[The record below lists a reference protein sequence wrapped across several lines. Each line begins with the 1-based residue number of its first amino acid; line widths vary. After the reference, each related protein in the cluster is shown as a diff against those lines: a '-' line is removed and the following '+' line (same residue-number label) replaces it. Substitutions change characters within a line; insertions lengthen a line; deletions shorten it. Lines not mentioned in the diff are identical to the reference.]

1 MEVRLTIVGGK
12 ASRKVVSIKLPAVIG
27 RSREADLTIAHPMV
41 SRRHCELFEVQG
53 LVRIRD
59 LGSLNG
65 TLVGGKEVTEAPL
78 RPNDEFSIG
87 PLTFRVE
94 YEYGGEVTVVAP
106 IVPEERSEEAP
117 TSPPPPRVP
126 EELPPFFRLPL
137 ENVAHPA
144 GASSGQRAKE
154 ADHLRVEDRVTAH
167 IEPGPPTEFQY
178 EPASPPIAPDQSVD
192 AMASPPHIPPSAEE
206 QPATPSSLF
215 ADWAPPEGRQA
226 AQQGDEAYGL
236 SGKSAADGQQTLQPL
251 DFLSERG
258 FQSVTEGSELVEPL
272 SVSSPFAGISGGSLG
287 EENFGPAIGGGP
299 SPGQPG
305 TGEVPPVIGATV
317 TAGPDQFSPGPVS
330 FFEPSIEEQSSEGGP
345 VSWLEEP
352 PAPSDAPTPWETD
365 AQAPSATPTPPA
377 TSAAP
382 GPSSQAPKKG
392 WWWWPFGKR
401 KRDRAAGGSGSAKGD
416 SGKKHSTAGQPDPE
430 LSTPPVLPTGVV
442 PPALGEV
449 GPSRSASPS
458 PPSGVP
464 TVPNPPPESNA
475 RAHSDLEA
483 FLRDLQ

>member
-41 SRRHCELFEVQG
+41 SRRHCQLFEVQG

-94 YEYGGEVTVVAP
+94 YDYGGEVTVAAP
-106 IVPEERSEEAP
+106 VVPEESPEEAP
-117 TSPPPPRVP
+117 IPPPPPPVP

-137 ENVAHPA
+137 ENVPHPA
-144 GASSGQRAKE
+144 DASSGQRAKE
-154 ADHLRVEDRVTAH
+154 ADHLRVEDRVTAP
-167 IEPGPPTEFQY
+167 IEPGPPTEFQS
-178 EPASPPIAPDQSVD
+178 EPASPPTPP
-192 AMASPPHIPPSAEE
+192 ASPPVHAMTSPPPIAPSAKE
-206 QPATPSSLF
+206 QPATPPSAL
-215 ADWAPPEGRQA
+215 ADWEPPEGRQV

-251 DFLSERG
+251 DFLSG
-258 FQSVTEGSELVEPL
+258 QGLPSVAEGD
-272 SVSSPFAGISGGSLG
+272 SVDTPSDSSPFAGIPGESLG
-287 EENFGPAIGGGP
+287 DEDFGPAVGAGP
-299 SPGQPG
+299 SPGQPSI
-305 TGEVPPVIGATV
+305 TDVPPVVGATV
-317 TAGPDQFSPGPVS
+317 TAGPDPFSPGPISV
-330 FFEPSIEEQSSEGGP
+330 FEPRSEEQSSEAGP

-352 PAPSDAPTPWETD
+352 PSSSDAPIPWQTD
-365 AQAPSATPTPPA
+365 AQTPATTLTPPA

-382 GPSSQAPKKG
+382 GPPSQAPKKG

-401 KRDRAAGGSGSAKGD
+401 KRDRLAGAGGSAKGD
-416 SGKKHSTAGQPDPE
+416 PGKEHSTAGQPGRE
-430 LSTPPVLPTGVV
+430 LSIPPVPPTGAV

-449 GPSRSASPS
+449 GPSGSASPS
-458 PPSGVP
+458 PLPAVP
-464 TVPNPPPESNA
+464 TVPSPPPQSNA
-475 RAHSDLEA
+475 RADSDLEA